1 MIRTGQSLLL
11 PVEAGRGTGCCHYGA
26 RTLRRSLLLAT
37 SRPWQVVAAHV
48 PRGEVPVSVH
58 RS

>member
-1 MIRTGQSLLL
+1 MIRTEQSLPL
-11 PVEAGRGTGCCHYGA
+11 PVEVVRGTPSCLYGA
-26 RTLRRSLLLAT
+26 RTLRRSLLLAI